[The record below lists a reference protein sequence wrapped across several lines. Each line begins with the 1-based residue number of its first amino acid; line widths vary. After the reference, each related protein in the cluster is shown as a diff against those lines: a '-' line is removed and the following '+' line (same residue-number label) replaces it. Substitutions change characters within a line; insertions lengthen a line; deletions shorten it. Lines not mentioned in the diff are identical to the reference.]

1 MTPVFQGQRL
11 PEDLGP
17 HGHEKRFGCIRLPLS
32 IEHQFWLRAGLEVSM
47 RARSGPSF
55 QQTQRSAGLPL
66 LPILSLSVWRRQR
79 CGFQP
84 GPICRK
90 MRLGASLTPLS
101 LASRVD
107 NERGENT
114 GGREAT
120 PGTGASWWRS
130 RYSVEP
136 MPALMRIARG
146 PLSDGACLRELIS
159 WTLSC

>member
-1 MTPVFQGQRL
+1 
-11 PEDLGP
+11 
-17 HGHEKRFGCIRLPLS
+17 
-32 IEHQFWLRAGLEVSM
+32 
-47 RARSGPSF
+47 
-55 QQTQRSAGLPL
+55 
-66 LPILSLSVWRRQR
+66 
-79 CGFQP
+79 
-84 GPICRK
+84 

-146 PLSDGACLRELIS
+146 PLSDGACLRELIKLDAE
-159 WTLSC
+159 LSLQMHAAGQKGIQKTEGS